1 MLAFPKIYGR
11 GRKQGFVLF
20 EAMVATAI
28 FAIAV
33 IGLARCVEAGLTAGL
48 AQREDSRARRALLN
62 WMRELQAG
70 SQAYSNMPL
79 GFELRGEFTGF
90 RLYQSVITLEL
101 EDQNKQK
108 VDGILEVNLELVWNA
123 GGGRGSKRMKFYACP
138 SAL

>member
-1 MLAFPKIYGR
+1 M
-11 GRKQGFVLF
+11 LF

-62 WMRELQAG
+62 RMRELQG
-70 SQAYSNMPL
+70 YSTGYDNYPL
-79 GFELRGEFTGF
+79 GQELRGEFTGF

>member
-1 MLAFPKIYGR
+1 
-11 GRKQGFVLF
+11 
-20 EAMVATAI
+20 MVATAI

-62 WMRELQAG
+62 RMRELRAG
-70 SQAYSNMPL
+70 SEPYRNLPL
-79 GFELRGEFTGF
+79 GVELKGEFTGF

-101 EDQNKQK
+101 EDQNKKK

-123 GGGRGSKRMKFYACP
+123 GGGRGSKKMKFYACP
-138 SAL
+138 

>member
-1 MLAFPKIYGR
+1 MGAFPKIR
-11 GRKQGFVLF
+11 GGAGKRGFVLF

-62 WMRELQAG
+62 WMREVLASTPG
-70 SQAYSNMPL
+70 HELRNMPL
-79 GFELRGEFTGF
+79 GIELRGEFAGF

-101 EDQNKQK
+101 EDQTNKQK
-108 VDGILEVNLELVWNA
+108 VDGIYEVNLELVWNA
-123 GGGRGSKRMKFYACP
+123 GGGRGSKRMKFYASP
-138 SAL
+138 